1 MNISLYMEHKIAIQ
15 RELLNNFL
23 LEFLMFL
30 STHSYLLAVKKVLKQ
45 LSLGKN
51 RKYLKYVTNWSH
63 TEIKQQKSETTVTG
77 TDS

>member
-30 STHSYLLAVKKVLKQ
+30 STLSYLLAVQKLFQQV
-45 LSLGKN
+45 SLGKN
-51 RKYLKYVTNWSH
+51 RKYLKYVT
-63 TEIKQQKSETTVTG
+63 T
-77 TDS
+77 